1 MQPGIT
7 SEQLV
12 QKKKTEILTSLAIG
26 ESLIALT
33 IFCARPSKFTFPW
46 SWLRRG
52 LSQWTKVHVPRC
64 FIRLHQTS
72 AEFIRLHQT
81 SQTFDIPTS
90 EIDSSEEFLRLRGA
104 LSTLG
109 GCLTHHA
116 SVICHLSEP
125 IEPIKTDTTARPK
138 RTWWLAF
145 LASPANFRNV

>member
-1 MQPGIT
+1 MPCLSG
-7 SEQLV
+7 
-12 QKKKTEILTSLAIG
+12 KAK
-26 ESLIALT
+26 
-33 IFCARPSKFTFPW
+33 RPLSCPEMLNYAFPW
-46 SWLRRG
+46 SWLQRG

-72 AEFIRLHQT
+72 ADFIRLHQT
-81 SQTFDIPTS
+81 YQASDFPTS

>member
-1 MQPGIT
+1 MFHQA
-7 SEQLV
+7 S
-12 QKKKTEILTSLAIG
+12 SDF
-26 ESLIALT
+26 S
-33 IFCARPSKFTFPW
+33 
-46 SWLRRG
+46 
-52 LSQWTKVHVPRC
+52 
-64 FIRLHQTS
+64 RLHQTS
-72 AEFIRLHQT
+72 SDFVSLTKHQT
-81 SQTFDIPTS
+81 SQAFDIPTS